1 MAPPRQRKTVDRV
14 VAQVNH
20 TFGAYIRAQVI
31 LFVIMTVSTLTV
43 LSVLQVQYALV
54 VALATGVLELVPII
68 GPWAA
73 AAIAVLVAVSQGSGP
88 FGWSPT
94 QLAIVVAICY
104 LILRMIE
111 DQVVI
116 PQLVGR
122 IVRIHPVLVIFG
134 VLTGAALGGAL
145 GLVIA
150 VPILAA
156 LKIIVL
162 AIYEELRHP
171 PERVVVAL
179 REPGAL
185 AAFEEAIEPHAL
197 QRLVLLIVPGAVTW
211 EDLQLAQR
219 IAVRAIALEI
229 RLQVVTPDAV
239 ASSIATAAGIE
250 VIKQDRLSEDAGL
263 LNDSAEYVATL
274 SQPSTLDPVDPQ
286 VPAKIEVR

>member
-1 MAPPRQRKTVDRV
+1 
-14 VAQVNH
+14 
-20 TFGAYIRAQVI
+20 
-31 LFVIMTVSTLTV
+31 MTVSTLTV

-286 VPAKIEVR
+286 VPSEIKVQ